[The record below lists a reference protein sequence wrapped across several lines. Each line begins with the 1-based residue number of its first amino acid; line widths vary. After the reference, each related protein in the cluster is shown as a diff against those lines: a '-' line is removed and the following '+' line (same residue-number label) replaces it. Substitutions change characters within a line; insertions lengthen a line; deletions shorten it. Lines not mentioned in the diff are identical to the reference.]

1 MKYILAIILVVIM
14 FLFAIITSILAD
26 HKEEIWEC
34 IVFKDKKTSDKD
46 DM

>member
-1 MKYILAIILVVIM
+1 M
-14 FLFAIITSILAD
+14 FLFAVITSVLAA
-26 HKEEIWEC
+26 HKDEIWEY